1 MTSCAILSVVA
12 IPILVGVMKR
22 FGYSDIEVLIS
33 AVVFSALWII
43 LILLLD
49 SLVKNIKR
57 NKKKKIILKPNP
69 GDVVNPDIKHT
80 SHILGM
86 LLLKTDGNCPC
97 VIKSGW
103 NKDTICPCSDYRSTG
118 SCRCDL
124 FIKDGNRTSLTISTE
139 FETPQDLEVAPAD
152 PSACLIEDHEKG
164 KIIDTYR

>member
-1 MTSCAILSVVA
+1 VRLS
-12 IPILVGVMKR
+12 
-22 FGYSDIEVLIS
+22 
-33 AVVFSALWII
+33 FSALWII

-124 FIKDGNRTSLTISTE
+124 FIKESGASSIVINTE
-139 FETPQDLEVAPAD
+139 FEPLQELEVVPAD
-152 PSACLIEDHEKG
+152 SEAIITCEDDKKG
-164 KIIDTYR
+164 GSDRYL